1 MVVCSLKQGPIY
13 YVYSV
18 YLLLALVATKP
29 NFLAGGFITLLCCNR
44 APVLNLCSL
53 SVILH
58 PQSYEH
64 SASQWAVE
72 LVWLPSTTFHHNS
85 CLPPQEG
92 TLISSCVCFKMN
104 QTVVKHVVHW
114 LGSTICSTHSDR
126 CTLANDRQIAV
137 ADHFVFLWVSALC
150 GTLP

>member
-58 PQSYEH
+58 SKSYEY

-72 LVWLPSTTFHHNS
+72 LV
-85 CLPPQEG
+85 
-92 TLISSCVCFKMN
+92 
-104 QTVVKHVVHW
+104 
-114 LGSTICSTHSDR
+114 
-126 CTLANDRQIAV
+126 
-137 ADHFVFLWVSALC
+137 
-150 GTLP
+150 